1 MLLLQ
6 KFGDVDTHD
15 VSFVTKVI
23 YVING
28 NGMTFLS
35 VIGSVE
41 RGVIKG
47 TLAREGS

>member
-23 YVING
+23 YLISG
-28 NGMTFLS
+28 NGMTLLS

-41 RGVIKG
+41 RGVDKRNI
-47 TLAREGS
+47 TVVRD